1 MHDDVQVCKETLFV
15 GSVGDSQALLCRLNT
30 PVILN
35 QPHKMTDPREKK
47 RIEAK
52 GGSIQIVD
60 GVERVNGVL
69 NMSRALGNHKFR
81 QYGVISEPSVTSRSL
96 SKGDNFLLIAT
107 DGLWN
112 FMTPPQACQVMSSVT
127 SAEEAATTLVN
138 LALQQGSTDNVSVV
152 VVDLRPLFG
161 GAGFE
166 RSSAVP
172 FNLPQVAT

>member
-60 GVERVNGVL
+60 GVERVNGYFFFEL
-69 NMSRALGNHKFR
+69 NPK
-81 QYGVISEPSVTSRSL
+81 
-96 SKGDNFLLIAT
+96 
-107 DGLWN
+107 
-112 FMTPPQACQVMSSVT
+112 PQ
-127 SAEEAATTLVN
+127 TLN
-138 LALQQGSTDNVSVV
+138 
-152 VVDLRPLFG
+152 PL
-161 GAGFE
+161 
-166 RSSAVP
+166 P
-172 FNLPQVAT
+172 